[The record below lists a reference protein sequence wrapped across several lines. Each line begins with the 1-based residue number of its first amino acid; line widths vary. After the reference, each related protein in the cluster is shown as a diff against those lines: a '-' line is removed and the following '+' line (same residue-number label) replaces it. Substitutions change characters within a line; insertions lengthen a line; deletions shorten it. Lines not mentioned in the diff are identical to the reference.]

1 MITIPSVPSSTL
13 VSAGEADG
21 RTLRRLNS
29 YERAVDAVL
38 ALITEGVAA
47 PTAQQIA
54 DRSGIS
60 LRTVF
65 RLTDDVESLHAAA
78 VQRQTER
85 IASLSTELPTD
96 GPLDERIGALVEN
109 RAAIFEA
116 ITPVRRVGERLAPSS
131 VAIALGR
138 ARHRHL
144 LRTQLASVFEG
155 ELSKL
160 TDADRGQVLHAADVA
175 ASWGT
180 WDQLRRTS
188 GLSRKE
194 SKRVV
199 CRLLGGVLGP
209 AGSAP

>member
-1 MITIPSVPSSTL
+1 ML

-21 RTLRRLNS
+21 RTLRRIHS

-38 ALITEGVAA
+38 SLITEGVDA

-85 IASLSTELPTD
+85 IASLYTELPTT
-96 GPLDERIGALVEN
+96 GFLDERIGALVEN
-109 RAAIFEA
+109 RAALFEA

-131 VAIALGR
+131 VVIAQGL
-138 ARHRHL
+138 ARHRRM
-144 LRTQLASVFEG
+144 LRAQLASVFAG
-155 ELSKL
+155 ELSSL
-160 TDADRGQVLHAADVA
+160 TDDCRGQVLHAADVA

-180 WDQLRRTS
+180 WDQLRRCS

-194 SKRVV
+194 SMRVV
-199 CRLLGGVLGP
+199 RRLLGGVFGP
-209 AGSAP
+209 AGCAP